1 MAEGLNNKQSGD
13 ANIAFITLPG
23 DMWWWWCYH
32 VELIMK
38 LLNPQSD
45 LHRSSSLDCVSNRA
59 LAADSWPWQL
69 GSDSWVVT
77 AGGVRW
83 ARVQVQD
90 WTGWP
95 AGSTAA
101 AAPPLSARPG
111 SGRGGQG
118 LAGAVPGSVWLR
130 QPTQPHHSPAL
141 WRAEI
146 LPVETIKVRVLRAW

>member
-59 LAADSWPWQL
+59 LAADSW
-69 GSDSWVVT
+69 SWT
-77 AGGVRW
+77 AGVTTAGCGEVSPSSSSGLE
-83 ARVQVQD
+83 
-90 WTGWP
+90 TG
-95 AGSTAA
+95 
-101 AAPPLSARPG
+101 
-111 SGRGGQG
+111 
-118 LAGAVPGSVWLR
+118 
-130 QPTQPHHSPAL
+130 
-141 WRAEI
+141 
-146 LPVETIKVRVLRAW
+146 